1 MLATDQLSNTLL
13 DGSAYQHDL
22 LFAIA
27 DNAADGI
34 VVADECGKILLANK
48 AACVMFGYFPT
59 ELVGKDIK
67 TVLPAGFGAE
77 AQGAIRRYSSVS
89 MRQATSGSLVE
100 HSGLARDGQEVPLE
114 LSIGAVTMEEGRTIY
129 IANMRDITERKLA
142 MDKVRRQAQIIDQIK
157 DGILVTGIDRR
168 VRKCNALLCE
178 ILEMPKAD
186 VIGKDIYELVEYD
199 LGGDLTREDLR
210 AEVVEHGVW
219 NGQIRIVN
227 AAGNARWLDVSVTP
241 QRTDGHEIDGF
252 ISVWRDITSRYEE
265 EVAAARCERIESLG
279 RVAGGVAH
287 DINNL
292 LFPLFLSLDSALE
305 DLKSVE
311 KTEFLEELEEN
322 VSDALSVGMNIKEV
336 VQNIMVF
343 SHDSSTEVTE
353 CDTDAL
359 FKEMWRIAKLCV
371 PSSVNV
377 RTDFTSESGRICLS
391 GTALSQ
397 VVVNLVSN
405 AVDAVDAA
413 KGEITVSTR
422 IVRGQ
427 DIAKPR
433 LFDIRPERY
442 VALYVEDNGTGIDE
456 FLLDKIFEPFF
467 TTKGVG
473 EGSGIGMS
481 QVSQIVQGLDGAID
495 VESEVGKGTR
505 FSVYLPLI

>member
-1 MLATDQLSNTLL
+1 MLAVDHFSNTLL
-13 DGSAYQHDL
+13 DQSAYQHDL

-34 VVADECGKILLANK
+34 VVADDNGTILLANK

-59 ELVGKDIK
+59 ELIGKDIK
-67 TVLPAGFGAE
+67 VILPSGFDLSHK
-77 AQGAIRRYSSVS
+77 GAIRKYIAAAK
-89 MRQATSGSLVE
+89 RQASGGGLVE
-100 HSGLARDGQEVPLE
+100 TEGLARDGQALPMEI
-114 LSIGAVTMEEGRTIY
+114 SIGAVTLGEGQTIF
-129 IANMRDITERKLA
+129 IANMRDITERKKS

-168 VRKCNALLCE
+168 VRKCNALLCD
-178 ILEMPKAD
+178 IIGLPKEE
-186 VIGKDIYELVEYD
+186 VLGQDIYELVEYD
-199 LGGDLTREDLR
+199 FQGDLTRDRMRE
-210 AEVVEHGVW
+210 EVIANGVW
-219 NGQIRIVN
+219 NGQLRIEN
-227 AAGNARWLDVSVTP
+227 AAGAALWLDVSVTP
-241 QRTDGHEIDGF
+241 QIADGGEIDGF
-252 ISVWRDITSRYEE
+252 ISVWRDITDRYEE

-292 LFPLFLSLDSALE
+292 LFPMFLSLDSALE
-305 DLKSVE
+305 DLKDVE
-311 KTEFLEELEEN
+311 KSDLIADIEEN
-322 VSDALSVGMNIKEV
+322 VADALAVGMNIKEV

-343 SHDSSTEVTE
+343 SHDSTTEVSE
-353 CDTDAL
+353 CETAAL
-359 FKEMWRIAKLCV
+359 FSEMWRIAKLCI

-377 RTDFTSESGRICLS
+377 QTDFTEESGRICLS

-405 AVDAVDAA
+405 AVDAVDPA
-413 KGEITVSTR
+413 KGKILVKTR

-427 DIAKPR
+427 DIEKPR
-433 LFDIRPERY
+433 LFSVRTERY
-442 VALYVEDNGTGIDE
+442 IGLYVEDNGTGIDE
-456 FLLDKIFEPFF
+456 HLLDKIFEPFF

-495 VESEVGKGTR
+495 VKSELGKGTK
-505 FSVYLPLI
+505 FSIYLPLI